1 MASILITGASAG
13 IGRATAL
20 ELTQRG
26 HEVWGTARRL
36 ERLPVMAR
44 FHPLKLDLSI
54 PDLLS
59 RAVRGACAESGGF
72 DVLIN
77 NAGEAVFAA
86 LEDVAQS
93 SLEDQFQT
101 LVFAPV
107 AIARELL
114 PELRAR
120 RGLIVNVSSLAARL
134 PIPFMAPYSAAKAAL
149 AALSWS
155 LQLELEPHG
164 VRVVDVQPGDI
175 DTTFHHAMLHP
186 DLAPASAYAPAM
198 RKVLDLNERSMLKG
212 PGPELV
218 ARAIADIVEHRR
230 QRRSPLV
237 LGTVFQSRV
246 VPLALRL
253 FPAPLMRYC
262 VKRYYRL

>member
-1 MASILITGASAG
+1 MASVLITGASAG

-26 HEVWGTARRL
+26 HEVWGSARRL

-44 FHPLKLDLSI
+44 FHPLALDLSI
-54 PDLLS
+54 PELLPS
-59 RAVRGACAESGGF
+59 AVRAAFDEAGGF

-86 LEDVAQS
+86 LEEVPQGA
-93 SLEDQFQT
+93 LEDQFQT

-114 PELRAR
+114 PDLRAR
-120 RGLIVNVSSLAARL
+120 GGLIVNVSSLAAQV

-155 LQLELEPHG
+155 WQLELEPHG

-175 DTTFHHAMLHP
+175 DTTFHHAMARP
-186 DLAPASAYAPAM
+186 DLPRQSVYSTAM
-198 RKVLDLNERSMLKG
+198 NKVLGLNERSMRAG

-218 ARAIADIVEHRR
+218 ARAIADIVERR
-230 QRRSPLV
+230 GRRRSPLV
-237 LGTVFQSRV
+237 LGNAFQSRV
-246 VPLALRL
+246 VPLALKL
-253 FPAPLMRYC
+253 LPAALMRYC